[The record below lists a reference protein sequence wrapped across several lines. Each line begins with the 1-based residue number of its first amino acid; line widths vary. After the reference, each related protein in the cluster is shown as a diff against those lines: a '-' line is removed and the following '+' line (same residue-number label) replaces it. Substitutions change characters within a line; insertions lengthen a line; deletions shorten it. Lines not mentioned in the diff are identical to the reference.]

1 MLISSGRTPSSL
13 TLDLLKSIGV
23 VKPGDNHLPYNSSHS
38 VTVPGAAAAW
48 CDTVEQFGSGKVMC
62 VYSVI
67 HPCSP
72 LYTLHSTDSNNNAI
86 TSIILL

>member
-1 MLISSGRTPSSL
+1 MLISSGRAPSSL
-13 TLDLLKSIGV
+13 TLDLLKSKGV

-62 VYSVI
+62 VCAVVHVHEI
-67 HPCSP
+67 LKLWKP
-72 LYTLHSTDSNNNAI
+72 LTCN
-86 TSIILL
+86 

>member
-1 MLISSGRTPSSL
+1 MLISSGQAPSNL
-13 TLDLLKSIGV
+13 TLDLLKSKGV

-62 VYSVI
+62 VCAVVHVHVYGSYGD
-67 HPCSP
+67 
-72 LYTLHSTDSNNNAI
+72 LLHTCN
-86 TSIILL
+86 

>member
-1 MLISSGRTPSSL
+1 MLISSGRAPSSL
-13 TLDLLKSIGV
+13 TLDLLKSKGV

-62 VYSVI
+62 VYAVSDTCTCACNIKVMETAHNVI
-67 HPCSP
+67 SE
-72 LYTLHSTDSNNNAI
+72 
-86 TSIILL
+86 

>member
-1 MLISSGRTPSSL
+1 MLISSGRAPSSL
-13 TLDLLKSIGV
+13 TLDLLKSTGV

-62 VYSVI
+62 VCAVI

-72 LYTLHSTDSNNNAI
+72 FIQLTV
-86 TSIILL
+86 IIMPLPV